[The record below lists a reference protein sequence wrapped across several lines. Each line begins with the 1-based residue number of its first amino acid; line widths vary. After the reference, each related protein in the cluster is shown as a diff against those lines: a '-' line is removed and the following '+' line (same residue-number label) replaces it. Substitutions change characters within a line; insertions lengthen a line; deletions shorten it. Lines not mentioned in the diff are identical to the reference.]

1 MFTFCNKISSPGDY
15 ECSPLAQRAS
25 PAQSPV
31 TLQYGEC
38 HPPSHRPAP
47 AHTSPL
53 TWLQHCCGCPL
64 TRSAGDIGQCEGWV
78 RRPDGTQWG
87 QGRTGWPHWT
97 DQDRHGATVLHFLP
111 QSDFLLTLSELWRF
125 IYICVTYILILPPY
139 QLFPPL
145 NIYVNNYPIFPTF
158 IVYIFIYL
166 ANGNKFLPS

>member
-31 TLQYGEC
+31 TLHYGEC
-38 HPPSHRPAP
+38 HPLSHRPAP

-53 TWLQHCCGCPL
+53 TWLQHCGGCPL

-111 QSDFLLTLSELWRF
+111 QSATSFWPYQNCDASFIFVLPTYSYCSLISYFRLW
-125 IYICVTYILILPPY
+125 TYMFILILFS
-139 QLFPPL
+139 QHLF
-145 NIYVNNYPIFPTF
+145 V
-158 IVYIFIYL
+158 
-166 ANGNKFLPS
+166 